1 MKKIETTNNKVKKQQ
16 TYESL
21 VITFNHEMWKAKKA
35 KTHNRNSK
43 KGRKQ
48 KSCRKG
54 HLTWTKTHK
63 ECDLAEKHQKRER
76 E

>member
-43 KGRKQ
+43 KGRTL
-48 KSCRKG
+48 KSIFFLI
-54 HLTWTKTHK
+54 HFIDYNNVMPL
-63 ECDLAEKHQKRER
+63 D
-76 E
+76 